1 MSLAIAP
8 QLEHTVRRVMDAA
21 NPADAVSQ
29 SAAERFQTLMAQP
42 TNSAQAPAAG
52 APAGLE
58 GVSHASG
65 AQHEP
70 NIVSRAVEEQA
81 DYYRQVPN
89 DVLYLG
95 QHLSSLSMDRL
106 AAADM
111 TIQLEIASLNADL
124 QVKMATVQ
132 SSKDAVQTLMK
143 NQ

>member
-1 MSLAIAP
+1 MSLTAASQFHYEIARATETAAQEASPAP
-8 QLEHTVRRVMDAA
+8 QAL
-21 NPADAVSQ
+21 ADK
-29 SAAERFQTLMAQP
+29 FQAMMAQATP
-42 TNSAQAPAAG
+42 AVPAAHPG
-52 APAGLE
+52 E
-58 GVSHASG
+58 HA
-65 AQHEP
+65 
-70 NIVSRAVEEQA
+70 NIVTKAVEEQA

-89 DVLYLG
+89 DVMYMT
-95 QHLSSLSMDRL
+95 QHMSALSMERL